1 MRSRW
6 KFLTLSL
13 SVGLSLIPSSAA
25 VAQERATIQALAT
38 VVSSLSV
45 LGTNNLLFGTVTPGI
60 NKSVDKATVGFAGE
74 WTINGSPSAELSIAF
89 SLPDSLRTAD
99 TLSAMRVTFSAT
111 DASYDDGSGGGQA
124 SPSGI
129 LNPNGPSV
137 LRLAAGGQMWVWIG
151 GTVLPRVSQ
160 TGGDYAADIM
170 LTVAYTGN

>member
-1 MRSRW
+1 MKPRLNL
-6 KFLTLSL
+6 LTISL
-13 SVGLSLIPSSAA
+13 LLGLGLIPFTAV

-38 VVSSLSV
+38 VVSSLTV

-74 WTINGSPSAELSIAF
+74 WTINGAPSAELSIAF
-89 SLPDSLRTAD
+89 GLPDSLRTAD
-99 TLSAMRVTFSAT
+99 TLSAMRVTFGAV
-111 DASYDDGSGGGQA
+111 DASYDDGSGGGQT

-137 LRLAAGGQMWVWIG
+137 LRLAAGGQMRIWIG
-151 GTVLPRVSQ
+151 GTVLPRISQ